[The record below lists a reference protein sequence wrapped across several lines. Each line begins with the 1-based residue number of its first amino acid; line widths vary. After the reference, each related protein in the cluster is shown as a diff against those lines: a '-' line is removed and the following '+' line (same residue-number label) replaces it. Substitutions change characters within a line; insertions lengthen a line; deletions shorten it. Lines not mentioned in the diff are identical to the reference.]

1 MSKELLHIENASVG
15 YGQKV
20 VLDTLNLSLKSDEL
34 TVLLGPNGS
43 GKSTLIRSISG
54 VQKLLSGR
62 VCLKDIDLTDYQ
74 IKKLA
79 HEISLVLTDNLAP
92 GNLSVFSLVALGRF
106 PYTSWLGSLSQA
118 DEEVIQWAIQS
129 AGVEEFANRQ
139 LGELS
144 DGEKQKV
151 MIARALAQ
159 EADLMILDEPTAH
172 LDSPNRIEIFHLL
185 KTLTKHNEKAI
196 LISTHDIETALR
208 YADRLWLVVED
219 RVVTG
224 IPEDLVLQGHL
235 EEAFKAENV
244 SFDYQK
250 GTFNRNIATENK
262 GVNLSGDPV
271 LVHWLGHALERN
283 GFHVSQSAALKIFAE
298 GTKEAPLMRIDG
310 VDNSYET
317 IEKLLL
323 ELTNEES

>member
-54 VQKLLSGR
+54 VQKLLGGR

-172 LDSPNRIEIFHLL
+172 LDSPNRIEIF
-185 KTLTKHNEKAI
+185 TT
-196 LISTHDIETALR
+196 
-208 YADRLWLVVED
+208 
-219 RVVTG
+219 
-224 IPEDLVLQGHL
+224 
-235 EEAFKAENV
+235 
-244 SFDYQK
+244 SFN
-250 GTFNRNIATENK
+250 TT
-262 GVNLSGDPV
+262 
-271 LVHWLGHALERN
+271 
-283 GFHVSQSAALKIFAE
+283 
-298 GTKEAPLMRIDG
+298 
-310 VDNSYET
+310 
-317 IEKLLL
+317 
-323 ELTNEES
+323 